1 MKHFFR
7 VDQSMKLYEG
17 QKINFV
23 KKENNK
29 PEELQTRINFLF
41 PEGVTDLGYN
51 LLDSNANNVSNLVE
65 LVFEYVRR
73 SYYSEKPSRFQ
84 SIFAFDN
91 IEQAKLFRY
100 KFCDCKNKIWEV
112 ESITSFRADMSLL
125 DLPPNCSLLQLDYM
139 AHLYWNSETEDSR
152 CTFWE
157 YLLVPPV
164 KVIRKVDG

>member
-84 SIFAFDN
+84 S
-91 IEQAKLFRY
+91 
-100 KFCDCKNKIWEV
+100 
-112 ESITSFRADMSLL
+112 
-125 DLPPNCSLLQLDYM
+125 
-139 AHLYWNSETEDSR
+139 
-152 CTFWE
+152 
-157 YLLVPPV
+157 V
-164 KVIRKVDG
+164 KSYIVV